1 MYPLALNE
9 GALRTICRQLKA
21 FLKNTIRAA
30 NANGAVIALS
40 GGVDSSVTAAIA
52 HNAVNT
58 KALILPEKGT
68 TSAQDTLDATFI
80 AETYTLPFTI
90 IEINDLVN
98 CLRKT
103 ATPILPTGR
112 SDRPS
117 IVDANL
123 KPRIRMIL
131 SYIVANADRRLVVGT
146 SNRTELLTGYFTKH
160 GDGAADILP
169 IGDLYKTQ
177 VFQLARYLGIPE
189 RIISK
194 PPSAGLWFGQTDEEE
209 LGIPYP
215 LLDQILYQ
223 LVDSRRTA
231 AEVARIVGVEQRR
244 VQEIAKMVSNAEHKR
259 RTPLVANLIDSHF

>member
-1 MYPLALNE
+1 MYPLALDDD
-9 GALRTICRQLKA
+9 ALRKICHQLKA
-21 FLKNTIRAA
+21 FLKTSIRSA
-30 NANGAVIALS
+30 NATGAVIALS
-40 GGVDSSVTAAIA
+40 GGVDSSVVAAIA
-52 HNAVNT
+52 HDTVNT

-80 AETYTLPFTI
+80 AETYHLPFTI
-90 IEINDLVN
+90 IEISDLVN

-103 ATPILPTGR
+103 AMPILPISR
-112 SDRPS
+112 SDGPS

-131 SYIVANADRRLVVGT
+131 SYVVANADRRLVVGT

-177 VFQLARYLGIPE
+177 VLQLARHLGIPE

-194 PPSAGLWFGQTDEEE
+194 PPSAGLWPGQTDEEE
-209 LGIPYP
+209 LGIAYQ
-215 LLDQILYQ
+215 LLDRILYD
-223 LVDSRRTA
+223 LVDGRKTV

-244 VQEIAKMVSNAEHKR
+244 VQEIDKRILNGEHKR
-259 RTPLVANLIDSHF
+259 RVPLVANMR

>member
-9 GALRTICRQLKA
+9 DALREIRHQLKA
-21 FLKNTIRAA
+21 FLKNSIRAA
-30 NANGAVIALS
+30 NARGAVIALS
-40 GGVDSSVTAAIA
+40 GGVDSSVVAAIA
-52 HNAVNT
+52 HDAVNT

-68 TSAQDTLDATFI
+68 TITQDTLDATFI
-80 AETYTLPFTI
+80 AETYNLPFTI
-90 IEINDLVN
+90 IEISDLIN
-98 CLRKT
+98 CFRKT
-103 ATPILPTGR
+103 AKPILPIGR

-131 SYIVANADRRLVVGT
+131 SYVVANADRRLVVGT

-177 VFQLARYLGIPE
+177 VLQLARYLGIPE
-189 RIISK
+189 SIISK
-194 PPSAGLWFGQTDEEE
+194 PPSAGLWPGQTDEEE

-215 LLDQILYQ
+215 LLDRILYQ
-223 LVDSRRTA
+223 LVDSRSTV
-231 AEVARIVGVEQRR
+231 AEVAHSVGVEQRR
-244 VQEIAKMVSNAEHKR
+244 VQQIDERVASAEHKR
-259 RTPLVANLIDSHF
+259 RVPLVANIR